1 MVKWVGNY
9 YRRGWQKIMELYPL
23 KLDPIFKDYL
33 WGNGKLKELYGKKT
47 PYEVTAES
55 WEVSC
60 HPNGLSTI
68 TNGAFAGKTLQEV
81 VDILDDKL
89 LGRSIQTFDKERFP
103 LLVKFI
109 DAYDRL
115 SIQVHPK
122 DDYAKINENGE
133 LGKTEMWYIVDAQE
147 GAQLIFGLKEGTTKE
162 AFAEALK
169 KGEPDE
175 MLNYVPVKKGDMF
188 FVPAG
193 LLHAIGKGILIAE
206 IQQNSDTTYRVFD
219 YNRRD
224 SQGNLRPL
232 HIEKAL
238 DVIDF
243 SAHAKVTEGDTISCE
258 YFKTIKADLKGEM
271 NLSADFT
278 IVICTEGN
286 GEIKYNNGTTDFKA
300 GDSLV
305 IPAALGDFTISGEGA
320 LLITTIPKK

>member
-1 MVKWVGNY
+1 MN
-9 YRRGWQKIMELYPL
+9 IYPL
-23 KLDPIFKDYL
+23 KLNPVFKDYL
-33 WGNGKLKELYGKKT
+33 WGNGQLKKLYNKNT

-68 TNGAFAGKTLQEV
+68 ANGEYEGKTLQEV
-81 VDILDDKL
+81 VDILDEKL
-89 LGRSIQTFDKERFP
+89 LGRSIKTFDKSRFP

-109 DAYDRL
+109 DAHDRL

-122 DDYAKINENGE
+122 DEYAKVNENGE
-133 LGKTEMWYIVDAQE
+133 LGKTEMWYVIDALD
-147 GAQLIFGLKEGTTKE
+147 GAQLIFGLKDGVTKE

-175 MLNYVPVKKGDMF
+175 MLNYVNVKKGDIF

-219 YNRRD
+219 YNRKD

-243 SAHAKVTEGDTISCE
+243 SAKAEVTKGDKVNCE
-258 YFKTIKADLKGEM
+258 YFDTVKVDLNGSKEFT
-271 NLSADFT
+271 SDFA
-278 IVICTEGN
+278 IIICTEGK
-286 GEIKYNNGTTDFKA
+286 GEITYKGGTAEFKA
-300 GDSLV
+300 GDSIV
-305 IPAALGDFTISGEGA
+305 IPFALGEYSVNGQAT
-320 LLITTIPKK
+320 LLITTIPK